1 MRAAL
6 LSLLLLMP
14 LLAAPGAEPGTP
26 EISAEVKPAK
36 STVGSLIEYRVF
48 ITGKGVPA
56 PAVAPPERR
65 EFVPP
70 PEPGRGK
77 KPGTAGKDD
86 EGEAD
91 PASLVPLY
99 VIHSVKKDDRSG
111 KGMTDITV
119 TVQIAFYR
127 PGTWAL
133 PDIEIKGE
141 DGVLLG
147 YRAPEV
153 EITPSNKEG
162 EFQEIEPPM
171 ELGGNYLRLVL
182 LLLGIAVTGVLA
194 FFFGR
199 YLRRRILGRRAA
211 PVVIPPIE
219 TFMREI
225 GELRGEELIESG
237 KIEEFVLGVSMIFRA
252 FLSAQFGFDATEMTS
267 HEIEGKIRK
276 TFTRDLHARC
286 HGDIMGNLNLWD
298 LSKFAEFTPSKE
310 RLRGSLE
317 KTIEIARILSGEEG
331 HGLPGV

>member
-6 LSLLLLMP
+6 LSLLLSMP
-14 LLAAPGAEPGTP
+14 LLAAPAAEPGTP
-26 EISAEVKPAK
+26 EISASVKPAK
-36 STVGSLIEYRVF
+36 GTVGSLIEYRVF

-56 PAVAPPERR
+56 LSVAPPEHR
-65 EFVPP
+65 EFFPP

-77 KPGTAGKDD
+77 KPGTTGNDD
-86 EGEAD
+86 EGEVD

-119 TVQIAFYR
+119 TVQMAYYR

-141 DGVLLG
+141 DGILLG

-153 EITPSNKEG
+153 EIAPSNKEG

-171 ELGGNYLRLVL
+171 DLGGNYLRLVL
-182 LLLGIAVTGVLA
+182 LLLGIAVLGVLA
-194 FFFGR
+194 FFIGR
-199 YLRRRILGRRAA
+199 HLRKRILERRQA
-211 PVVIPPIE
+211 PVIIPPLE
-219 TFMREI
+219 TFMKEV
-225 GELRGEELIESG
+225 GELRGEELIEG
-237 KIEEFVLGVSMIFRA
+237 GRIEEFVLGISMIFRA

-267 HEIEGKIRK
+267 HEIERKIRK
-276 TFTRDLHARC
+276 AFPRDLHARC
-286 HGDIMGNLNLWD
+286 HADIMENLNLWD

-310 RLRGSLE
+310 RLRGSLA
-317 KTIEIARILSGEEG
+317 KTVELARILSREEG
-331 HGLPGV
+331 DGLPGV